1 MRRWRLSLPVG
12 FAAALLAF
20 DAQSFDWP
28 GVALKFLQR
37 HAVPCAAV
45 AKMDSVLGAD
55 IATCEDGREWAL
67 FWVENEVAFIDA
79 RTRRFY
85 RWQADLYRSHPQLYE
100 SVTASFQVSGDG
112 FP

>member
-1 MRRWRLSLPVG
+1 MRRWKLSLPVG

-55 IATCEDGREWAL
+55 IATCEDGRMWAL
-67 FWVENEVAFIDA
+67 FWVENEVASS
-79 RTRRFY
+79 TREPGASTDGE
-85 RWQADLYRSHPQLYE
+85 QISTGCIRS
-100 SVTASFQVSGDG
+100 SMKA
-112 FP
+112 

>member
-1 MRRWRLSLPVG
+1 MSLPV
-12 FAAALLAF
+12 ALAVALLASR
-20 DAQSFDWP
+20 AQSFDWP

-67 FWVENEVAFIDA
+67 FWVDNEVAFIDPQ
-79 RTRRFY
+79 TRRLY
-85 RWQADLYRSHPQLYE
+85 RWRAEIHTSHPQLYE
-100 SVTASFQVSGDG
+100 SVTVSFPVPGHG
-112 FP
+112 AP